1 SQTRCRQTV
10 MDTLSAAEKA
20 YWDLNFALMNLKTG
34 QAALQLAQDFLDQNR
49 IKVRVG
55 TLAPIEITQAEAQV
69 ADREE
74 AVIVAESQVRTAEDS
89 LRSVMNVPKESP
101 IWSQSIQPSDPL
113 PLVETTPDMDAS
125 VSTALERRPDLEQ
138 ARLDL
143 NSKETDLAYR
153 KNLRR

>member
-74 AVIVAESQVRTAEDS
+74 AVIVAENQVRTAEDG
-89 LRSVMNVPKESP
+89 LRRVMNVPKDSP
-101 IWSQSIQPSDPL
+101 VWSQPLLPSDPL
-113 PLVETTPDMDAS
+113 PLVEQSPDLDSA
-125 VSTALERRPDLEQ
+125 VSTAM
-138 ARLDL
+138 
-143 NSKETDLAYR
+143 
-153 KNLRR
+153 